1 MVAVTLIE
9 PSGRERRFDARPG
22 LSLMEAAL
30 AAGVEG
36 IDADCGGAA
45 ACATCHVHV
54 AAEWRDRLPPPTE
67 AEEAMLEFVSAPGP
81 GSRLS
86 CQIRLDATLDGLV
99 ARVAPEQ
106 G

>member
-9 PSGRERRFDARPG
+9 PSGRERRLDARTG

-54 AAEWRDRLPPPTE
+54 AAHWRDRLPPPTE
-67 AEEAMLEFVSAPGP
+67 AEEAMLEFVSAPAP

-86 CQIRLDATLDGLV
+86 CQIRLEPGLDGLV

>member
-1 MVAVTLIE
+1 MVALTLIE

-22 LSLMEAAL
+22 LTLMEAAM
-30 AAGVEG
+30 AAGVQG

-54 AAEWRDRLPPPTE
+54 AADWCARLPAPAE
-67 AEEAMLEFVSAPGP
+67 AEEAMLEFVAAPAP

-86 CQIRLDATLDGLV
+86 CQILLGPELDGLV